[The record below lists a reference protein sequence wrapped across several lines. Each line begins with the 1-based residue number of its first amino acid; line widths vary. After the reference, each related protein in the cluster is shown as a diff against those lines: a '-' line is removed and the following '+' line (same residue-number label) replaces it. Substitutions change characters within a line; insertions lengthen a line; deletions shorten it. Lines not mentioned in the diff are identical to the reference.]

1 MESEE
6 KAKEWQRIIMEV
18 AAGRLNVTE
27 AATQMGVSRKTYY
40 EKQERALT
48 AMLEALRDRPTGRPG
63 QPEDP
68 EKVELLE
75 ELESSRKTQEVL
87 VQKLRIQ
94 NVLRQTLMKVGAS
107 LSAGK
112 KKRAT

>member
-6 KAKEWQRIIMEV
+6 KAREWQRIIMEV
-18 AAGRLNVTE
+18 ASGRLTATQ
-27 AATQMGVSRKTYY
+27 AAEQMGVSRKTYY

-48 AMLEALRDRPTGRPG
+48 AMLEALKDRPTGRPG

-68 EKVELLE
+68 DKEELLE

-94 NVLRQTLMKVGAS
+94 NVLRETLMKVGMNLPGA
-107 LSAGK
+107 K
-112 KKRAT
+112 KKRTT